1 MGCRWVFTIKYKP
14 DGSVDILKAQLV
26 AKGYTQ
32 THGVDFYETF
42 SPVAKL
48 TSICL
53 LISLAVS
60 FNWPLYQLDATNVFL
75 NGELQ
80 EEVYMQQPP
89 RLRGRNTRF
98 VY

>member
-26 AKGYTQ
+26 AKAQ

-60 FNWPLYQLDATNVFL
+60 FNWPLYQLDVTNAFL
-75 NGELQ
+75 NGDLQ
-80 EEVYMQQPP
+80 EVYMQQPP

>member
-1 MGCRWVFTIKYKP
+1 MGCRWVCTIKYKP

-26 AKGYTQ
+26 ARGYIQ

-48 TSICL
+48 TSIRL

-60 FNWPLYQLDATNVFL
+60 FNWPLYQLDVTNAFL
-75 NGELQ
+75 NGDLQ
-80 EEVYMQQPP
+80 EVYMQQPP
-89 RLRGRNTRF
+89 GLRGRNTRF